1 MLALVAIM
9 AILLAWGLVAG
20 RLARWSITAP
30 IAMVVAGTV
39 LTAGADPVFALD
51 LDTSSVERAVEVVLA
66 VLLFVDATEVRGGML
81 GARPKLTL
89 RLLLVALPLSLV
101 AAVLIGALVF
111 PSESFWLLAAMATI
125 VMPTDLAPA
134 AAVIRDRRVPGWL
147 RHLLNV
153 ESGYNDGAVAPIF
166 LFCLAA
172 AHTQEGG
179 APDLGALLSAV
190 PALLVAVA
198 VGAAVGWPAG
208 WLLKHAYAREWTQPS
223 ALRLA
228 VLALPVMAYGL
239 ANVWSGNGF
248 VAAFVAGVIFAPATR
263 NLPPDALHF
272 SEDTGT
278 LLGLFIWFIF
288 GRLITETLFDGTSL
302 AIAIYAVLVISV
314 ARVLPVMLSL
324 LRTDVPIVDR
334 LFLGWVGPRGLASIV
349 FGLLAYVSLSPPK
362 NDFVGE
368 VMVITVLMS
377 VVLHGLSYGPI
388 VRAYG
393 RRRGRSPVDREDLGD
408 AEQARSD

>member
-9 AILLAWGLVAG
+9 VILLAWGLVAG
-20 RLARWSITAP
+20 RLAKWSVTAP

-39 LTAGADPVFALD
+39 LTAGANPVFTLD
-51 LDTSSVERAVEVVLA
+51 LDTASVERAVEVVLA

-101 AAVLIGALVF
+101 VAVLVGAIVF
-111 PSESFWLLAAMATI
+111 PAENVWLLAVMATV

-134 AAVIRDRRVPGWL
+134 VAVVRDRGVPGWL

-172 AHTQEGG
+172 APTREGES
-179 APDLGALLSAV
+179 PDLGALLSAV
-190 PALLVAVA
+190 PALVVAVV
-198 VGAAVGWPAG
+198 VGVAVGWPAG
-208 WLLKHAYAREWTQPS
+208 WLLKRAYAWEWTQPS

-228 VLALPVMAYGL
+228 VLALPIIAYGL
-239 ANVWSGNGF
+239 ANVVNGNGF
-248 VAAFVAGVIFAPATR
+248 VAAFVAGILFAPAIR
-263 NLPPDALHF
+263 HLPADALHF
-272 SEDTGT
+272 AEDTGT

-288 GRLITETLFDGTSL
+288 ERLITETLFDGTTI
-302 AIAIYAVLVISV
+302 AIAVYALLVISV

-324 LRTDVPIVDR
+324 VRTDVPRVDR

-349 FGLLAYVSLSPPK
+349 FGLLAYINLPAPA
-362 NDFVGE
+362 NGLVGE
-368 VMVITVLMS
+368 VMVITVLAS

-393 RRRGRSPVDREDLGD
+393 RRGQAQVDNTC
-408 AEQARSD
+408 ARPA

>member
-9 AILLAWGLVAG
+9 VILLAWGLVAG
-20 RLARWSITAP
+20 RLAKWSVTAP

-39 LTAGADPVFALD
+39 LTAGANPVFTID
-51 LDTSSVERAVEVVLA
+51 LDTASVERAVEVVLA

-89 RLLLVALPLSLV
+89 RLLLIALPLSLV
-101 AAVLIGALVF
+101 VAVLVGAIVF
-111 PSESFWLLAAMATI
+111 PAENVWLLAVMATV

-134 AAVIRDRRVPGWL
+134 VAVVRDRRVPGWL

-172 AHTQEGG
+172 APTREGES
-179 APDLGALLSAV
+179 PDLGALLSAV
-190 PALLVAVA
+190 PAL
-198 VGAAVGWPAG
+198 VGAVVVGVAVGWPAG
-208 WLLKHAYAREWTQPS
+208 WLLKRAYAWEWTQPS

-228 VLALPVMAYGL
+228 VLALPIIAYGL
-239 ANVWSGNGF
+239 ANVVNGNGF
-248 VAAFVAGVIFAPATR
+248 VAAFVAGILFAPATR
-263 NLPPDALHF
+263 HLPADALHF
-272 SEDTGT
+272 AEDTGT

-288 GRLITETLFDGTSL
+288 GRLITETLFDGTTI
-302 AIAIYAVLVISV
+302 AIAVYALLVISV

-324 LRTDVPIVDR
+324 VRTDVPRVDR

-349 FGLLAYVSLSPPK
+349 FGLLAYINLPAPT
-362 NDFVGE
+362 NGLVGE
-368 VMVITVLMS
+368 VMVITVLAS
-377 VVLHGLSYGPI
+377 VVLHGLSYSPI

-393 RRRGRSPVDREDLGD
+393 RRGQAQVDTTG
-408 AEQARSD
+408 ARPG

>member
-1 MLALVAIM
+1 VLALVAIM
-9 AILLAWGLVAG
+9 VILLAWGLVAG
-20 RLARWSITAP
+20 RLAKWSVTAP

-39 LTAGADPVFALD
+39 LTAGANPVFTID
-51 LDTSSVERAVEVVLA
+51 LDTASVERAVEVVLA

-101 AAVLIGALVF
+101 VAVLVGAIVF
-111 PSESFWLLAAMATI
+111 PAENVWLLAVMATV

-134 AAVIRDRRVPGWL
+134 VAVVRDRRVPGWL

-172 AHTQEGG
+172 APTREGES
-179 APDLGALLSAV
+179 PDLGALLSAV
-190 PALLVAVA
+190 PALVVAVV
-198 VGAAVGWPAG
+198 VGVAVGWPAG
-208 WLLKHAYAREWTQPS
+208 WLLKRAYAWEWTQPS

-228 VLALPVMAYGL
+228 VLALPIIAYGL
-239 ANVWSGNGF
+239 ANVVNGNGF
-248 VAAFVAGVIFAPATR
+248 VAGILFAPATR
-263 NLPPDALHF
+263 HLPADALHF
-272 SEDTGT
+272 AEDTGT

-288 GRLITETLFDGTSL
+288 GRLITETLFDGTTI
-302 AIAIYAVLVISV
+302 AIAVYALLVISV

-324 LRTDVPIVDR
+324 VRTDVPRVDR

-349 FGLLAYVSLSPPK
+349 FGLLAYINLPAPA
-362 NDFVGE
+362 NGLVGE
-368 VMVITVLMS
+368 VMVITVLAS

-393 RRRGRSPVDREDLGD
+393 RRGQAQVDNTG
-408 AEQARSD
+408 ARPA

>member
-9 AILLAWGLVAG
+9 VILLAWGLVAG
-20 RLARWSITAP
+20 RLAKWSVTAP

-39 LTAGADPVFALD
+39 LTAGANPVFTID
-51 LDTSSVERAVEVVLA
+51 LDTASVERAVEVVLA

-101 AAVLIGALVF
+101 VAVLVGAIVF
-111 PSESFWLLAAMATI
+111 PAENVWLLAVMATV

-134 AAVIRDRRVPGWL
+134 VAVVRDRRVPGWL

-172 AHTQEGG
+172 APTREGES
-179 APDLGALLSAV
+179 PDLGALLSAV
-190 PALLVAVA
+190 PALVVAVV
-198 VGAAVGWPAG
+198 VGVAVGWPAG
-208 WLLKHAYAREWTQPS
+208 WLLKRAYAWEWTQPS

-228 VLALPVMAYGL
+228 VLALPIIAYGL
-239 ANVWSGNGF
+239 ANVVNGNGF
-248 VAAFVAGVIFAPATR
+248 VAGILFAPATR
-263 NLPPDALHF
+263 HLPADALHF
-272 SEDTGT
+272 AEDTGT

-288 GRLITETLFDGTSL
+288 GRLITETLFDGTTI
-302 AIAIYAVLVISV
+302 AIAVYALLVISV

-324 LRTDVPIVDR
+324 VRTDVPRVDR

-349 FGLLAYVSLSPPK
+349 FGLLAYINLPAPA
-362 NDFVGE
+362 NGLVGE
-368 VMVITVLMS
+368 VMVITVLAS

-393 RRRGRSPVDREDLGD
+393 RRGQAQVDNTG
-408 AEQARSD
+408 ARPA

>member
-9 AILLAWGLVAG
+9 VILLAWGLVAG
-20 RLARWSITAP
+20 RLAKWSVTAP

-39 LTAGADPVFALD
+39 LTAGANPVFTID
-51 LDTSSVERAVEVVLA
+51 LDTASVERAVEVVLA

-101 AAVLIGALVF
+101 VAVLVGAIVF
-111 PSESFWLLAAMATI
+111 PAENVWLLAVMATV

-134 AAVIRDRRVPGWL
+134 VAVVRDRRVPGWL

-172 AHTQEGG
+172 APTREGES
-179 APDLGALLSAV
+179 PDLGALLSAV
-190 PALLVAVA
+190 PALVVAVV
-198 VGAAVGWPAG
+198 VGVAVGWPAG
-208 WLLKHAYAREWTQPS
+208 WLLKRAYAWEWTQPS

-228 VLALPVMAYGL
+228 VLALPIIAYGL
-239 ANVWSGNGF
+239 ANVVNGNGF
-248 VAAFVAGVIFAPATR
+248 VAAFVAGILFAPATR
-263 NLPPDALHF
+263 HLPSDALHF
-272 SEDTGT
+272 AEDTGT

-288 GRLITETLFDGTSL
+288 GRLITETLFDGTTI
-302 AIAIYAVLVISV
+302 AIAVYALLVISV

-324 LRTDVPIVDR
+324 VRTDVPRIDR

-349 FGLLAYVSLSPPK
+349 FGLLAYINLPAPA
-362 NDFVGE
+362 NGLVGE
-368 VMVITVLMS
+368 VMVITVLAS

-393 RRRGRSPVDREDLGD
+393 RRGQAQVDNTG
-408 AEQARSD
+408 ARPG

>member
-1 MLALVAIM
+1 MLAVVAIM
-9 AILLAWGLVAG
+9 VILLAWGLVAG
-20 RLARWSITAP
+20 RLAKWSVTAP

-39 LTAGADPVFALD
+39 LTAGADPVFRID
-51 LDTSSVERAVEVVLA
+51 LDTSSVEQAVEVVLA

-81 GARPKLTL
+81 GTRPKLTL
-89 RLLLVALPLSLV
+89 RLLLIALPLSLV
-101 AAVLIGALVF
+101 VAVLVGAIVF
-111 PSESFWLLAAMATI
+111 PAEGFWILAVMATV

-134 AAVIRDRRVPGWL
+134 VAVVRDRRVPGWL

-153 ESGYNDGAVAPIF
+153 ESGYNDGAVAPVF

-172 AHTQEGG
+172 AVAHEGDS
-179 APDLGALLSAV
+179 PDLGALLSAV
-190 PALLVAVA
+190 PALVVAVV
-198 VGAAVGWPAG
+198 VGVVIGWPAG
-208 WLLKHAYAREWTQPS
+208 WLLKRAYARDWTQPS

-239 ANVWSGNGF
+239 AIVWGGNGF
-248 VAAFVAGVIFAPATR
+248 VAAFVAGILFAPATR
-263 NLPPDALHF
+263 HLPSDALHF
-272 SEDTGT
+272 AEDTGT

-288 GRLITETLFDGTSL
+288 GRLITETLFDGTTI
-302 AIAIYAVLVISV
+302 AIAVYALLVISV

-324 LRTDVPIVDR
+324 ARTDVPLVDR

-349 FGLLAYVSLSPPK
+349 FGLLAYIALPAPVNEL
-362 NDFVGE
+362 VGE
-368 VMVITVLMS
+368 VMVITVLAS

-393 RRRGRSPVDREDLGD
+393 RRGQAPADDAGGRPG
-408 AEQARSD
+408 

>member
-9 AILLAWGLVAG
+9 VILLAWGLVAG
-20 RLARWSITAP
+20 RLSKWSVTAP

-39 LTAGADPVFALD
+39 LTAGANPVFTID
-51 LDTSSVERAVEVVLA
+51 LDTASVERAVEVVLA
-66 VLLFVDATEVRGGML
+66 VLLFVDAIEVRGGML

-101 AAVLIGALVF
+101 VAVLVGAIVF
-111 PSESFWLLAAMATI
+111 PAENVWLLAVMATV

-134 AAVIRDRRVPGWL
+134 VAVVRDRRVPGWL

-172 AHTQEGG
+172 APTREGES
-179 APDLGALLSAV
+179 PDLGALLSAV
-190 PALLVAVA
+190 PALVVAVV
-198 VGAAVGWPAG
+198 VGVAVGWPAG
-208 WLLKHAYAREWTQPS
+208 WLLKRAYAWEWTQPS

-228 VLALPVMAYGL
+228 VLALPIIAYGL
-239 ANVWSGNGF
+239 ANVVNGNGF
-248 VAAFVAGVIFAPATR
+248 VAAFVAGILFAPATR
-263 NLPPDALHF
+263 HLPSDALHF
-272 SEDTGT
+272 AEDTGT

-288 GRLITETLFDGTSL
+288 GRLITETLFDGTTI
-302 AIAIYAVLVISV
+302 AIAVYALLVISV

-324 LRTDVPIVDR
+324 VRTDVPRVDR

-349 FGLLAYVSLSPPK
+349 FGLLAYINLPAPA
-362 NDFVGE
+362 NGLVGE
-368 VMVITVLMS
+368 VMVITVLAS

-393 RRRGRSPVDREDLGD
+393 RRGQAQVDNTG
-408 AEQARSD
+408 ARPA

>member
-9 AILLAWGLVAG
+9 VILLAWGLVAG
-20 RLARWSITAP
+20 RLAKWSVTAP

-39 LTAGADPVFALD
+39 LTAGANPVFTID
-51 LDTSSVERAVEVVLA
+51 LDTASVERAVEVVLA

-101 AAVLIGALVF
+101 VAVLVGAIVF
-111 PSESFWLLAAMATI
+111 PAENVWLLAVMATV

-134 AAVIRDRRVPGWL
+134 VAVVRDRRVPGWL

-172 AHTQEGG
+172 APTREGES
-179 APDLGALLSAV
+179 PDLGALLSAV
-190 PALLVAVA
+190 PALVVAVV
-198 VGAAVGWPAG
+198 VGVAVGWPAG
-208 WLLKHAYAREWTQPS
+208 WLLKRAYAWEWTQPS

-228 VLALPVMAYGL
+228 VLALPIIAYGL
-239 ANVWSGNGF
+239 ANVVNGNGF
-248 VAAFVAGVIFAPATR
+248 VAAFVAGILFAPATR
-263 NLPPDALHF
+263 HLPSDALHF
-272 SEDTGT
+272 AEDTGT

-288 GRLITETLFDGTSL
+288 GRLITETLFDGTTI
-302 AIAIYAVLVISV
+302 AIAVYALLVISV

-324 LRTDVPIVDR
+324 VRTDVPRVDR

-349 FGLLAYVSLSPPK
+349 FGLLAYINLPAPA
-362 NDFVGE
+362 NGLVGE
-368 VMVITVLMS
+368 VMVITVLAS

-393 RRRGRSPVDREDLGD
+393 RRGQAQVDNTG
-408 AEQARSD
+408 ARPA

>member
-1 MLALVAIM
+1 VLALVAIM
-9 AILLAWGLVAG
+9 VILLAWGLVAG
-20 RLARWSITAP
+20 RLAKWSVTAP

-39 LTAGADPVFALD
+39 LTAGANPVFTID
-51 LDTSSVERAVEVVLA
+51 LDTASVERAVEVVLA

-101 AAVLIGALVF
+101 VAVLVGAIVF
-111 PSESFWLLAAMATI
+111 PAENVWLLAVMATV

-134 AAVIRDRRVPGWL
+134 VAVVRDRRVPGWL

-172 AHTQEGG
+172 APTREGES
-179 APDLGALLSAV
+179 PDLGALLSAV
-190 PALLVAVA
+190 PALVVAVV
-198 VGAAVGWPAG
+198 VGVAVGWPAG
-208 WLLKHAYAREWTQPS
+208 WLLKRAYAWEWTQPS

-228 VLALPVMAYGL
+228 VLALPIIAYGL
-239 ANVWSGNGF
+239 ANVVNGNGF
-248 VAAFVAGVIFAPATR
+248 VAAFVAGILFAPATR
-263 NLPPDALHF
+263 HLPADALHF
-272 SEDTGT
+272 AEDTGT

-288 GRLITETLFDGTSL
+288 GRLITETLFDGTTI
-302 AIAIYAVLVISV
+302 AIAVYALLVISV

-324 LRTDVPIVDR
+324 VRTDVPRVDR
-334 LFLGWVGPRGLASIV
+334 LFLGWVGPRGLAPIV
-349 FGLLAYVSLSPPK
+349 FGLLAYINLPAPA
-362 NDFVGE
+362 NGLVGE
-368 VMVITVLMS
+368 VMVITVLAS

-393 RRRGRSPVDREDLGD
+393 RRGQAQVDNTG
-408 AEQARSD
+408 ARPA

>member
-9 AILLAWGLVAG
+9 VILLAWGLVAG
-20 RLARWSITAP
+20 RLSKWSVTAP

-39 LTAGADPVFALD
+39 LTAGANPVFTID
-51 LDTSSVERAVEVVLA
+51 LDTASVERAVEVVLA
-66 VLLFVDATEVRGGML
+66 VLLFVDAIEVRGGML

-101 AAVLIGALVF
+101 VAVLVGAIVF
-111 PSESFWLLAAMATI
+111 PAENVWLLAVMATV

-134 AAVIRDRRVPGWL
+134 VAVVRDRRVPGWL

-172 AHTQEGG
+172 APTREGES
-179 APDLGALLSAV
+179 PDLGALLSAV
-190 PALLVAVA
+190 PALVVAVV
-198 VGAAVGWPAG
+198 VGVAVGWPAG
-208 WLLKHAYAREWTQPS
+208 WLLKRAYAWEWTQPS

-228 VLALPVMAYGL
+228 VLALPIIAYGL
-239 ANVWSGNGF
+239 ANVVNGNGF
-248 VAAFVAGVIFAPATR
+248 VAAFVAGILFAPATR
-263 NLPPDALHF
+263 HLPSDALHF
-272 SEDTGT
+272 AEDTGT

-288 GRLITETLFDGTSL
+288 GRLNTETLFDGTTI
-302 AIAIYAVLVISV
+302 AIAVYALLVISV

-324 LRTDVPIVDR
+324 VRTDVPRVDR

-349 FGLLAYVSLSPPK
+349 FGLLAYINLPAPA
-362 NDFVGE
+362 NGLVGE
-368 VMVITVLMS
+368 VMVITVLAS

-393 RRRGRSPVDREDLGD
+393 RRGQAQVDNTG
-408 AEQARSD
+408 ARPA